1 MKLRDL
7 FDLTDSS
14 TIVNS
19 FWQSRFQQNK
29 IYPLVGVDI
38 IFANGKRIRMST
50 QSVTLYD
57 SNNSAVV
64 YEPLLINEPNINES
78 YDWKGGSPSQRSFT
92 VSIDGRRVNALD
104 IVFGGN
110 MLAGSAELS
119 LIDDDVPYE
128 KRFVFMIGD
137 MISGV
142 SFGADRETV
151 EVTIS
156 DPKLTVDKIIPEY
169 ITTEESLPD
178 LPENQQSQRYPLIF
192 NRWNKVPAIMIDMNI
207 LTPKYLVAYSHD
219 IEVKKVFRN
228 GTGTVSEADA
238 TMNGLITNPSL
249 YQWRVIYEYDELSRP
264 YTGIEFV
271 DSPNYI
277 IGENTFT
284 DSDTVY
290 CDVIKK
296 NDKFTVIDL
305 AVFLLSNYTEFGIK
319 GIDEVLTSRSKL
331 KEPQGLSSNVCIN
344 GSGDNVTTT
353 MEFISS
359 TLLGSF
365 PMIQLAYS
373 AQGIGLVFTDRN
385 PKYSVLSLVSGQNLL
400 FDRVSGFTE
409 SSREEIYNKFTL
421 QYDYNAMNDNYN
433 KTIERNSTN
442 HNLCKLSEQKI
453 GIREMEPV
461 LAINVFDDTTA
472 QYIIDWLS
480 NHYTFPT
487 YTVEY
492 EGSPKLFFLLKVG
505 DNIQLSDEKLNISN
519 INGTVESLSYQ
530 RGKVSIVFKL
540 WILFDVIN
548 GYVLR

>member
-57 SNNSAVV
+57 TNNSAVV

-169 ITTEESLPD
+169 ITTEEGLPN
-178 LPENQQSQRYPLIF
+178 LPENQQGQRYPLIF
-192 NRWNKVPAIMIDMNI
+192 NSWNKVPAIMINLNI
-207 LTPKYLVAYSHD
+207 LTPKYLVAYGHD
-219 IEVKKVFRN
+219 IEVKNVYRN
-228 GTGTVSEADA
+228 GIYANSEEVA
-238 TMNGLITNPSL
+238 TMNGSISNPSL

-305 AVFLLSNYTEFGIK
+305 AVFLLSNYTDFGKK

-353 MEFISS
+353 IEFISS
-359 TLLGSF
+359 TLFGSF

-373 AQGIGLVFTDRN
+373 AQGIGIVFTDRN
-385 PKYSVLSLVSGQNLL
+385 PKYSALSLVSGQNLL

-433 KTIERNSTN
+433 KTLERNSTN

-453 GIREMEPV
+453 GLREMEPV

-519 INGTVESLSYQ
+519 INGTVEALSYQ
-530 RGKVSIVFKL
+530 RGKVSIVLKL